1 MYLANF
7 LERSKLVFLF
17 FYENLTVFET
27 SAGVDESWVFKNENI
42 SFYFMKVHIYIGLRV
57 TGFTG
62 YRFSGFFL
70 FRVFSREFRKCRII
84 RECRVVSFR

>member
-27 SAGVDESWVFKNENI
+27 SAGVDESWVFKNENTFKI
-42 SFYFMKVHIYIGLRV
+42 NNQGSVFSYI
-57 TGFTG
+57 F
-62 YRFSGFFL
+62 RFSSFQTKNGF
-70 FRVFSREFRKCRII
+70 
-84 RECRVVSFR
+84 